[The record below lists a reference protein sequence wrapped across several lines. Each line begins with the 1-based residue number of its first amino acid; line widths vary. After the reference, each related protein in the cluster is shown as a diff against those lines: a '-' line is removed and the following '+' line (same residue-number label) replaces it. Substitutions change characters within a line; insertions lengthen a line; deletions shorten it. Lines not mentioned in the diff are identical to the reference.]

1 MLVFESAAFAIAAYL
16 LMCLVVWKWQARLIF
31 MPARAVTRT
40 PASLGVNGEEVRIP
54 FQSREGQPEQL
65 DAFWLPADPA
75 PEGSAAVSAAPDA
88 SSVRCGRRDAS
99 AISSSKAMLYL
110 HGNGDNI
117 GVNLP
122 HAALLRSLGI
132 SVLLFDY
139 RGYGRSTGPFPSEAR
154 VYEDA
159 EVAWKYLVTKHD
171 FSAHQIVIYGHSLG
185 GAIAIELASRHPEAA
200 GVIVESSLTS
210 AADMA
215 RRMPVFWLFPLSFLL
230 HHRFE
235 SLAKVG
241 ALCVPILLL
250 HGTRDWSVPTRMTK
264 SLFAAASEPKTMVII
279 DAGGHLDNWKI
290 GGALYLDAIREFT
303 R

>member
-1 MLVFESAAFAIAAYL
+1 MLILKAAAFAIAAYVL
-16 LMCLVVWKWQARLIF
+16 ICVVVWKWQARLIF
-31 MPARAVTRT
+31 MPSRAVTRT
-40 PASLGVNGEEVRIP
+40 PSSLGVNGEEVRIP
-54 FQSREGQPEQL
+54 FQSREGQQEQL
-65 DAFWLPADPA
+65 DSFWLPADP
-75 PEGSAAVSAAPDA
+75 PGK
-88 SSVRCGRRDAS
+88 
-99 AISSSKAMLYL
+99 KAMLYL

-117 GVNLP
+117 GINLP
-122 HAALLRSLGI
+122 HAVLLRSLGV

-159 EVAWKYLVTKHD
+159 EVAWKYLVTKLD
-171 FSAHQIVIYGHSLG
+171 YSAHQIVIYGHSLG

-210 AADMA
+210 AAAMA

-230 HHRFE
+230 RHRFD

-241 ALCVPILLL
+241 ALRVPILFL
-250 HGTRDWSVPTRMTK
+250 HGTRDWSVPASMTK
-264 SLFAAASEPKTMVII
+264 SLFAAASNPKTMVMV
-279 DAGGHLDNWKI
+279 DGGGHLDNSTV
-290 GGALYLDAIREFT
+290 GGRSYVDAIREFI